1 MVIRRFIIALFL
13 VLLPV
18 HLLYAVTADD
28 IRALS
33 NDNDRDLRASQGRAK
48 ASNLDT
54 LIDPNGNSDDKAKQE
69 SDKTAPK
76 RFTKKKKRASTTAV
90 TTPAGAAI
98 KSSSNGDKL
107 KEQVQVETP
116 LAPVPGQQT
125 MVSDAIKPSNA
136 FGIRLG
142 TWMEGSINRNTSN
155 AEPGLVEITLTAE
168 VVGDKKTLKPGTMLF
183 AAKQFNQATKRLEM
197 QVQKGITP
205 DGKEFQL
212 TGLVFDTQKV
222 SGLSGIVDMNNAESV
237 KSGASKGLIA
247 AAGAAA
253 KVAGSS
259 SPVIGNAASATA
271 DSILQDQTNVVEQN
285 TAQQLTIYVNPQPL
299 LIRVDQTF

>member
-33 NDNDRDLRASQGRAK
+33 NDNDRDLQASQGRAK
-48 ASNLDT
+48 TSNLDT
-54 LIDPNGNSDDKAKQE
+54 LVDPDNNAAPKEKKNDKI
-69 SDKTAPK
+69 APK
-76 RFTKKKKRASTTAV
+76 RFTKKKEKKKSASAAA
-90 TTPAGAAI
+90 AGSAI
-98 KSSSNGDKL
+98 KSDKS
-107 KEQVQVETP
+107 KEQVRVETP
-116 LAPVPGQQT
+116 LPPVPGQQT

-155 AEPGLVEITLTAE
+155 AEPGLVEITLMAE
-168 VVGDKKTLKPGTMLF
+168 VVGDKKTLKPGTLLF
-183 AAKQFNQATKRLEM
+183 AAKQFNSATKRLEM

-205 DGKEFQL
+205 DGHEFQL
-212 TGLVFDTQKV
+212 NGLVFDTQKV

-253 KVAGSS
+253 QVAGGS
-259 SPVIGNAASATA
+259 SPIVGNAASATA
-271 DSILQDQTNVVEQN
+271 NSILQDQTSVVEQN
-285 TAQQLTIYVNPQPL
+285 TAQQLTIYVNPQSL
-299 LIRVDQTF
+299 LIRVDQSF

>member
-1 MVIRRFIIALFL
+1 MVSGRFFIALLL

-18 HLLYAVTADD
+18 RLLYAVTADD
-28 IRALS
+28 LRSLS

-54 LIDPNGNSDDKAKQE
+54 LIDPNGNSVDKAKQKG
-69 SDKTAPK
+69 KTAPK
-76 RFTKKKKRASTTAV
+76 SFTKKKKNVSATAAKA
-90 TTPAGAAI
+90 TAGAAM

-116 LAPVPGQQT
+116 LPPVPGQQT

-168 VVGDKKTLKPGTMLF
+168 VIGDKKSLKPGTMLF
-183 AAKQFNQATKRLEM
+183 AQKQFNSATKRLEM
-197 QVQKGITP
+197 KVEKGITP
-205 DGKEFQL
+205 DGHEFQL
-212 TGLVFDTQKV
+212 NGLVFDTQKV

-237 KSGASKGLIA
+237 SRGASKGLIA

-253 KVAGSS
+253 KVAGGS

-271 DSILQDQTNVVEQN
+271 DSILNDQSNVVEQN

>member
-1 MVIRRFIIALFL
+1 MVIRRFIISLLL

-28 IRALS
+28 LRALS
-33 NDNDRDLRASQGRAK
+33 DDNDRDLRASQGRAK

-54 LIDPNGNSDDKAKQE
+54 LIDLNNNSVDKSKDDDKMA
-69 SDKTAPK
+69 AK
-76 RFTKKKKRASTTAV
+76 RFTKKKKKKKRASA
-90 TTPAGAAI
+90 AGSAI
-98 KSSSNGDKL
+98 KSLSGGNKP
-107 KEQVQVETP
+107 KEKAQQVEMP
-116 LAPVPGQQT
+116 LPPVPGKQT
-125 MVSDAIKPSNA
+125 IVSDAIKPSSA

-168 VVGDKKTLKPGTMLF
+168 VVGAKKTLKPGTLLF

-247 AAGAAA
+247 AASAAS
-253 KVAGSS
+253 KVAGGS

-271 DSILQDQTNVVEQN
+271 DSILNDQSNIVEQN

-299 LIRVDQTF
+299 LIRVDASF